1 MKRILFIW
9 VEGGS
14 DARFF
19 EAVMKPLFERI
30 YKRVEIRT
38 YANLKRVTFA
48 RILQGLRAMAADF
61 IVVAD
66 IDEEPCVTFKKNYV
80 RSRVRDVDLDPD
92 QIRVVI
98 HEIESWYMAGL
109 GKESSRELGLPL
121 FDRTDAITKEQFIAL
136 VPEAF
141 DSRIDFMMELLKT
154 FSLAVARRK
163 NTSFNYFCL
172 KHNFEMGLEIAPTS
186 LTGTGKL

>member
-48 RILQGLRAMAADF
+48 RILQGLRAIAADF

-80 RSRVRDVDLDPD
+80 RSRIRDVDLDPD

-98 HEIESWYMAGL
+98 HEIESWYLAGL
-109 GKESSRELGLPL
+109 EAQSSKELGIPL

-141 DSRIDFMMELLKT
+141 DSRIDFMMEILKA
-154 FSLAVARRK
+154 FSPAIAMRK
-163 NTSFNYFCL
+163 NDSFRYFFTKYHFDAETENL
-172 KHNFEMGLEIAPTS
+172 SNARSSKARV
-186 LTGTGKL
+186 